1 MTSLAITGGSAAY
14 GGGICNYSKA
24 VLTMTN
30 CLMFGNSAERY
41 GGGIENRGTVSL
53 YNCTIAGN
61 SAQLGGGT
69 FSYSNSNSNYYNT
82 VVLLNSASGGDRY
95 SDVYNKGTAGAFN
108 TLSTFTAWTASEQ
121 CPAYDA
127 ALPLFTNPGTGDFTL
142 TGDSQAVNQGNNSY
156 ISGYETDLAGNIRIF
171 GGTVDLGAYEA
182 GPETPSTVV
191 TTNLDI
197 VDPADNLISLRE
209 AVTYAGEGDTVTFAP
224 ELAGKTILLDGS
236 EIQITKGI
244 AVDAAGI
251 GGITIDAGGN
261 SRVFYISGG
270 TQNTPVELSSLAITG
285 GSAAYGGGICN
296 YSKAVLTMTNCL
308 MFGNS
313 AERYGG
319 GIENRGTV
327 SLYNCT
333 IAGNSAQL
341 GGGTFS
347 YSNSNSNYYNTVVL
361 LNSASGGDRY
371 SDVYNKGAAS
381 AFNTLSTFTAWT
393 ASEECPA
400 YDAAL
405 PLFTNPETGDFTLTG
420 NSQAVNSGNNS
431 YISGYET
438 DLAGNLRIVGGVV
451 DLGAYEVDPETLS
464 TVVTTELDIVDP
476 ADNQI
481 SLREAVAAAGEGDT
495 VTFAP
500 ELAGKTILLN
510 GSEIQITKGI
520 AVDAAGIG
528 GITIDAGGNSRVFKI
543 SSGTVVLSDLTLEN
557 GWHENQ
563 GGAVYNAGDLTL
575 NSVAVSGSSSGKF
588 GGAVYTAKASSLT
601 VTDSV
606 FTENAASTHGGAVM
620 VEKNAQAEISGSYFS
635 GNTSGAYGSAV
646 YVWNNAVVGITDTLF
661 VGNSALYGTIR
672 NYGGTL
678 NMVNVVLSGNIRGLS
693 SGSNGVNTAVNVTIS
708 NNTRSAVFGD
718 GSASLLFYNSI
729 ILGGRTVFELN
740 GDSTVGGDTNLSVS
754 EFGSGFILYDG
765 GDLFAP
771 DGYSLIEDSQAIDKG
786 NNSYISGYETDL
798 AGNPRIVGGTV
809 DLGAYEY
816 QSGDSALLRAQAAD
830 AVFAEFDSAGPEID
844 SDAF

>member
-1 MTSLAITGGSAAY
+1 MSCFTCSRKLRLESLEERTLLAVMAGQGAAAPEPV
-14 GGGICNYSKA
+14 GAA
-24 VLTMTN
+24 VW
-30 CLMFGNSAERY
+30 
-41 GGGIENRGTVSL
+41 VV
-53 YNCTIAGN
+53 
-61 SAQLGGGT
+61 
-69 FSYSNSNSNYYNT
+69 NT
-82 VVLLNSASGGDRY
+82 
-95 SDVYNKGTAGAFN
+95 TA
-108 TLSTFTAWTASEQ
+108 
-121 CPAYDA
+121 
-127 ALPLFTNPGTGDFTL
+127 
-142 TGDSQAVNQGNNSY
+142 
-156 ISGYETDLAGNIRIF
+156 
-171 GGTVDLGAYEA
+171 
-182 GPETPSTVV
+182 
-191 TTNLDI
+191 
-197 VDPADNLISLRE
+197 DPANWDSADDQISLRE
-209 AVTYAGEGDTVTFAP
+209 AVAAAGEGDTVTFAP
-224 ELAGKTILLDGS
+224 ELAGKTILLNGS

-251 GGITIDAGGN
+251 GGITIDAGGK

-381 AFNTLSTFTAWT
+381 AFNTLSAFTAWT
-393 ASEECPA
+393 VSEECPV

-405 PLFTNPETGDFTLTG
+405 PLFTDPESGDFTLTRD
-420 NSQAVNSGNNS
+420 SQAVNRGNNS

-481 SLREAVAAAGEGDT
+481 SLREAIAYAGEGDT

-528 GITIDAGGNSRVFKI
+528 GITIDAGGKSRVFKI
-543 SSGTVVLSDLTLEN
+543 NSGAVLLSGLTLEN
-557 GWHENQ
+557 GYHENQ

-575 NSVAVSGSSSGKF
+575 DSVTVSGSSSGKF
-588 GGAVYTAKASSLT
+588 GGAVYTAKGSCLT

-606 FTENAASTHGGAVM
+606 FTGNTASTHGGAVM

-646 YVWNNAVVGITDTLF
+646 YVWNNAAVRITDTLF
-661 VGNSALYGTIR
+661 AGNSALYGTIR

-678 NMVNVVLSGNIRGLS
+678 YMVNVVLSENIRGLS

-708 NNTRSAVFGD
+708 NNTRSAVSGD

-729 ILGGRTVFELN
+729 ILGGRTVFELK
-740 GDSTVGGDTNLSVS
+740 GDSTVGGDTNLSVT
-754 EFGSGFILYDG
+754 EFGTGFIPYDG

-771 DGYSLIEDSQAIDKG
+771 DGYSLAEDSQAIDKG
-786 NNSYISGYETDL
+786 DNSYISGYETDL
-798 AGNPRIVGGTV
+798 AGNPRIVGAAV
-809 DLGAYEY
+809 DLGACEY
-816 QSGDSALLRAQAAD
+816 QYIGGQPSSGAQAAD
-830 AVFAEFDSAGPEID
+830 AVFAEFDPVGPEFD
-844 SDAF
+844 LDRF